1 MKRILALLLS
11 LLLLVPVLTACG
23 GGGLQD
29 GYYTAQAAEFS
40 HGWKEYI
47 TIMVKGGSIVSVEYN
62 AENASGFIKSWD
74 NAYMQ
79 TMLHSNGTYPNEYT
93 RYYANQLLE
102 GQGEGSID
110 ALSGASSS
118 HGSFQL
124 LAKAV
129 LEQAR
134 LGDSSIVFVDT
145 DAHEPVSTPISSYDK
160 SAGSLQRGSRRS
172 FMGVCPPQGKR
183 QFQAEARP
191 SSGRISPPLRP
202 GTCGTCAH
210 RPRCPRGP

>member
-11 LLLLVPVLTACG
+11 LLLLVPALTACG

-93 RYYANQLLE
+93 RYYASQLLE

-145 DAHEPVSTPISSYDK
+145 DAH
-160 SAGSLQRGSRRS
+160 
-172 FMGVCPPQGKR
+172 
-183 QFQAEARP
+183 
-191 SSGRISPPLRP
+191 
-202 GTCGTCAH
+202 
-210 RPRCPRGP
+210 

>member
-1 MKRILALLLS
+1 MKRMLAMFLS
-11 LLLLVPVLTACG
+11 LLLTSVFLTACG
-23 GGGLQD
+23 GQAGLQD

-79 TMLHSNGTYPNEYT
+79 TMFHAEGTYPNEYT

-102 GQGEGSID
+102 RQGKGEID
-110 ALSGASSS
+110 ALAGATSSY
-118 HGSFQL
+118 GTFQI
-124 LAKAV
+124 LAQAV

-134 LGDSSIVFVDT
+134 QGDSSIMIVDT
-145 DAHEPVSTPISSYDK
+145 SH
-160 SAGSLQRGSRRS
+160 
-172 FMGVCPPQGKR
+172 
-183 QFQAEARP
+183 
-191 SSGRISPPLRP
+191 
-202 GTCGTCAH
+202 
-210 RPRCPRGP
+210 

>member
-1 MKRILALLLS
+1 MRRIARLALAVLALALL
-11 LLLLVPVLTACG
+11 LTACG
-23 GGGLQD
+23 GGKSLQD
-29 GYYTAQAAEFS
+29 GYYTAQAAEFN

-145 DAHEPVSTPISSYDK
+145 AAH
-160 SAGSLQRGSRRS
+160 
-172 FMGVCPPQGKR
+172 
-183 QFQAEARP
+183 
-191 SSGRISPPLRP
+191 
-202 GTCGTCAH
+202 
-210 RPRCPRGP
+210 